1 MNGSGICVRPEDAI
15 DAFTDAGLDYIG
27 ETFITYLS
35 DEEYNKAFTTFA
47 RLSDKFLNQA
57 EKGKPYDSGHMPKGS
72 VSPFWIFGDL
82 AIGILIALIWGNVK
96 KAKLKSV
103 KKQVAAQEYTKPGS
117 LRLTMNSDR
126 FVNRTVTTRVI
137 QNNNSNSSGGGS
149 SVHNRII
156 RNFSRRKERKL
167 LVRTKEGDRV
177 NERLY
182 KRKIRLLI
190 SIVLVLVMA
199 FSGCN
204 GKQKKQER
212 KRENRQESRQE
223 KKETVK
229 ADNKDLS
236 KSEQSLQNLQKN
248 LRRSRM
254 PMAAAYLG
262 YADDNSPFRD
272 QVRTLLKNGKY
283 EEQYSFL
290 ADVPKEN
297 YISYN
302 GEEVYAIVPQSTQ
315 YAMKVESFDW
325 DENANAMVRDTLYI
339 SQKAAPVILKCNL
352 SELSYNVVITLT
364 KGTETFSYSPSLS
377 LMDGALY
384 AYNLDGMEIYDFTLY
399 DNLEIPVW
407 NEGGECGGCG

>member
-1 MNGSGICVRPEDAI
+1 M
-15 DAFTDAGLDYIG
+15 
-27 ETFITYLS
+27 
-35 DEEYNKAFTTFA
+35 
-47 RLSDKFLNQA
+47 
-57 EKGKPYDSGHMPKGS
+57 
-72 VSPFWIFGDL
+72 
-82 AIGILIALIWGNVK
+82 
-96 KAKLKSV
+96 
-103 KKQVAAQEYTKPGS
+103 
-117 LRLTMNSDR
+117 
-126 FVNRTVTTRVI
+126 
-137 QNNNSNSSGGGS
+137 
-149 SVHNRII
+149 
-156 RNFSRRKERKL
+156 
-167 LVRTKEGDRV
+167 KEGDRV

-212 KRENRQESRQE
+212 KRENRQESQQE

-407 NEGGECGGCG
+407 NEGGECGGCGDPEGYGAPLEAAREEPGLIGQWISTELKNQSGQNITYGMYFGDYQYFEFQYGQMGGHDLECWSGTFEVTDQFRNGELVVHYVLYTPDGIREGEFYTMVNYGEMLVTEGSGDAIFPFTDASTEWFYSY